1 MLWYWCHN
9 LALYMELVLNWAK
22 YCIYVAIH
30 FTHRTAHFSAKTNKQ
45 KQKKMEIHRNET
57 GWFWFFMLN
66 FSIWKKKI
74 ERKVSKCRNS
84 RIHRD
89 SNGFPFG
96 KIAKQTSKSQISERK
111 SLNMSIL
118 SFKMP
123 QVVKC
128 ASINKFDC
136 KISSQ
141 TDVFTPNEWARK
153 VLWI

>member
-1 MLWYWCHN
+1 M
-9 LALYMELVLNWAK
+9 
-22 YCIYVAIH
+22 
-30 FTHRTAHFSAKTNKQ
+30 
-45 KQKKMEIHRNET
+45 
-57 GWFWFFMLN
+57 
-66 FSIWKKKI
+66 
-74 ERKVSKCRNS
+74 SKCRNS

-141 TDVFTPNEWARK
+141 TDVFTPNE
-153 VLWI
+153 